1 MSKFR
6 LYCGLERS
14 GKWFNHTQIEKLH
27 GGVLSLL
34 EGADKSG
41 GAKLINLM
49 KGSLKSLFTEE
60 GEEYVMEAKDYGLM
74 YSEDVWKVGYEQIK
88 LSTNND
94 HPIIPE
100 SFYCARCS
108 TPDQAVY
115 TDVEECWQDLID
127 DGLIDEIYAKEPV
140 SKYEVELP
148 DPFEIEGG
156 RTIQGGVFSKII
168 MRKPTLNDIIMVQ
181 KDQKAMESRAAM
193 VYANW
198 TDTLVEVVGMSQRE
212 LNILKRMPGEPFAKK
227 YLASS
232 QENID
237 TISEVQELY
246 TYGIIAKD
254 RKVFCR
260 NCGADIGG
268 GLDFTNFFS
277 ALSQKKK
284 SQNPLSQTQV

>member
-1 MSKFR
+1 MKFR
-6 LYCGLERS
+6 LYCGLVKS
-14 GKWFNHTQIEKLH
+14 GKWFNHTEIEKLH

-34 EGADKSG
+34 EGADNSG

-49 KGSLKSLFTEE
+49 KGSFKSLFTED
-60 GEEYVMEAKDYGLM
+60 GDEYKMDDKDYGLM
-74 YSEDVWKVGYEQIK
+74 FSEDVWKVGYEQIK

-94 HPIIPE
+94 HPVIPE
-100 SFYCARCS
+100 SFFCGRCS
-108 TPDQAVY
+108 YPGQSNY

-127 DGLIDEIYAKEPV
+127 DGLIDEIYAENPEFNF
-140 SKYEVELP
+140 EVQLP
-148 DPFEIEGG
+148 DPIVIEGM
-156 RTIQGGVFSKII
+156 RTIQGGTFDKVI
-168 MRKPTLNDIIMVQ
+168 MRKPNLNDVIMVQ
-181 KDQKAMESRAAM
+181 KDQKAMESRASM

-198 TDTLVEVVGMSQRE
+198 DETLIEVVGMPQRD
-212 LNILKRMPGEPFAKK
+212 LNILKRTPGASFAKK
-227 YLASS
+227 YLAVS

-237 TISEVQELY
+237 AIAEAQDIN

-277 ALSQKKK
+277 ALSQKKRDL
-284 SQNPLSQTQV
+284 NLSNQIQA